1 MKSDASIAAA
11 MIVPAFEAGA
21 VVPEQPC
28 TDGTSRRL
36 VERRPITMHR
46 SRSWAPE
53 YSSRVVWIADLLPN
67 EMKAPH
73 RGHDLSRHG
82 RDEKNLGWDEQV

>member
-28 TDGTSRRL
+28 TDDTSRRL
-36 VERRPITMHR
+36 VDRRPHHNA
-46 SRSWAPE
+46 SAQVFAAPE
-53 YSSRVVWIADLLPN
+53 YSSRVVWIADSLPN

-73 RGHDLSRHG
+73 RGHD
-82 RDEKNLGWDEQV
+82 